1 MEEEGE
7 LTEQDCLP
15 TKIIRVKKNKTNPTI
30 IKTYYLENLFSE
42 YLKDNPETK
51 SLKHLVKYREE
62 TVYDE
67 YGTYP
72 KYIPERFSEDL
83 DFLKKEDY
91 DVPQITNTYIPF
103 EIIDKMIPMDMKH
116 NYHDATVGLPGND
129 FEVYATDSANW
140 YQDREKLK
148 VGDIVLDEGDSFSR
162 SGVYPYLVVNYKE
175 QKCLIGFELSS
186 GDYERGFCDGDSINP
201 DGEAIHPFTGELVKV
216 AWL

>member
-1 MEEEGE
+1 MEEDREPPDQTCS
-7 LTEQDCLP
+7 LTK
-15 TKIIRVKKNKTNPTI
+15 KIRIKKNKSNPTI
-30 IKTYYLENLFSE
+30 IKTYYLENLLSE
-42 YLKDNPETK
+42 YLKDNPETQF
-51 SLKHLVKYREE
+51 LKYLVKYKEE
-62 TVYDE
+62 TVFDE
-67 YGTYP
+67 YGSYP

-91 DVPQITNTYIPF
+91 DIPQITNTYIPF
-103 EIIDKMIPMDMKH
+103 EIIDKMIPMDMEM
-116 NYHDATVGLPGND
+116 NYHDSTVGLPGND

-140 YQDREKLK
+140 YKDRENLE

-162 SGVYPYLVVNYKE
+162 SGVYPYLVVNYKGK
-175 QKCLIGFELSS
+175 KCLIGFELSS

>member
-1 MEEEGE
+1 MEEDGE
-7 LTEQDCLP
+7 PSDQICSP
-15 TKIIRVKKNKTNPTI
+15 TKKIRIKKNKSKPTI
-30 IKTYYLENLFSE
+30 IKTYYLENLLSE
-42 YLKDNPETK
+42 YLKDNPETQF
-51 SLKHLVKYREE
+51 LKHLVKYKEE
-62 TVYDE
+62 TVFDE
-67 YGTYP
+67 HGSYP

-91 DVPQITNTYIPF
+91 DIPQITNTYIPF
-103 EIIDKMIPMDMKH
+103 EIIDKMIPMDMEL

-140 YQDREKLK
+140 YQDRENLE

-162 SGVYPYLVVNYKE
+162 SGVYPYLVVNYKG

-216 AWL
+216 I